1 MSGPLPNGESFF
13 FTRERVLTFLLA
25 GATLI
30 GIYVC
35 YLIAKPFIAPI
46 AFALALAVA
55 TQRPYDWLHRRLAS
69 DTASAAVAVVL
80 VTLLVV
86 GPAVA
91 LGTYIVQQSLD
102 YTKQLQGDGLGN
114 VRSSLEQHP
123 QFGGIIRWVES
134 RLDIENQLRQLGGAI
149 AGYAGAFLKGSVH
162 FLTQLVIM
170 LFVLFFMYRDRTAA
184 RESLRQLVP
193 LSDEEASGMFRRVT
207 STILATVNGSII
219 VALVQATLAGTM
231 YAILDVPAFAVWA
244 ALTFIT
250 ALIPVLGT
258 FLVWGPIALYLAL
271 TGSFVKALVLVGWGM
286 VAIGLIDNVLYP
298 YLVGDRLRL
307 HTVPTLFCILGGL
320 SLFGPAGLILGPLAL
335 AITIALVDVWWQR
348 TTHGRAA
355 EQAVAANTMID
366 TGPPGATIQDRAPGS
381 DS

>member
-1 MSGPLPNGESFF
+1 MSGPSLNGESLI

-30 GIYVC
+30 GLYVC

-55 TQRPYDWLHRRLAS
+55 TQRPYDWLRRRLPN
-69 DTASAAVAVVL
+69 DTAAGGVAVVL

-91 LGTYIVQQSLD
+91 LGTYIVQQAVD
-102 YTKQLQGDGLGN
+102 NTKALQGEGIANL
-114 VRSSLEQHP
+114 RSSLEQHEH
-123 QFGGIIRWVES
+123 FGGLIRWAES
-134 RLDIENQLRQLGGAI
+134 RLEIESQLRQLGGAI

-162 FLTQLVIM
+162 VLTQLVIM
-170 LFVLFFMYRDRTAA
+170 LFVLFFMYRDRAAA
-184 RESLRQLVP
+184 RDALRQLVP
-193 LSDEEASGMFRRVT
+193 LSEEETSGMFSRVT

-231 YAILDVPAFAVWA
+231 YAILGVPAFAVWA
-244 ALTFIT
+244 ALTFVT
-250 ALIPVLGT
+250 ALIPVFGT
-258 FLVWGPIALYLAL
+258 FLVWGPIAIYLAL
-271 TGSFVKALVLVGWGM
+271 TGSFVKALVLIGWGM
-286 VAIGLIDNVLYP
+286 VAIGLIDNILYP

-307 HTVPTLFCILGGL
+307 HTVPTLFCILGGV

-355 EQAVAANTMID
+355 EQAVAGNTTD
-366 TGPPGATIQDRAPGS
+366 TGPPGATMQDRGVDD